1 MCYLQFNMAD
11 CDVESAIERLEAVLN
26 ENYLRAERIMSLR
39 SPKTDELDKIS
50 GVINQTFE
58 KLLEAMALASL

>member
-1 MCYLQFNMAD
+1 MAD

-26 ENYLRAERIMSLR
+26 ENYLRAERKMSLR
-39 SPKTDELDKIS
+39 SPKTDELDNIS

-58 KLLEAMALASL
+58 KLLESMAGVFNLC

>member
-1 MCYLQFNMAD
+1 MAD

-26 ENYLRAERIMSLR
+26 ENYFRAERIMSLR
-39 SPKTDELDKIS
+39 SHKTDELDKIS

-58 KLLEAMALASL
+58 KLLERLWLWLV